1 MVDLSVRSIS
11 LAFLDERPLSDST
24 PEITRL
30 LHEAYGGRDG
40 ALDEVMALVY
50 QDLLRIADGQMRRR
64 YGQGSANLT
73 MEPRALVSEAFMRLI
88 KQRKK
93 YDSRGHFFAIATRTM
108 LRVLMDYDRKR
119 KSEKRGADQVKVSL
133 SGIPTRAGEPE
144 AIGISELASALKRL
158 QALDAR
164 TAEVLQLR
172 LLWGLSVAEVAR
184 TLDLSVRTVE
194 REWRFGRRWM
204 AVQLGGP
211 DDAS

>member
-1 MVDLSVRSIS
+1 M
-11 LAFLDERPLSDST
+11 SDST
-24 PEITRL
+24 NEITRL
-30 LHEAYGGRDG
+30 LREAYGGREG
-40 ALDEVMALVY
+40 ALDEVMTLVY

-64 YGQGSANLT
+64 YGQRSANLT

-133 SGIPTRAGEPE
+133 SGIPTRAGDPE
-144 AIGISELASALKRL
+144 AVGIAALVQAMERL
-158 QALDAR
+158 QALDPR

-172 LLWGLSVAEVAR
+172 LLWGLSVPEVAK
-184 TLDLSVRTVE
+184 TMDLSVRTVE

-204 AVQLGGP
+204 TVQLGGS